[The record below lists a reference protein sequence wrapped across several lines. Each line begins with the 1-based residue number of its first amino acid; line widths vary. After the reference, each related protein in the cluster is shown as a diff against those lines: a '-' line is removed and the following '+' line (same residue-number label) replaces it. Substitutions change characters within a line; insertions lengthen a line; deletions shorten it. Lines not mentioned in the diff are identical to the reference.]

1 MNIAIIDDISTDAE
15 DLKNI
20 AVFYF
25 EKKHIQAE
33 NLSVFQRRR
42 IF

>member
-25 EKKHIQAE
+25 EEKTDPGR

>member
-15 DLKNI
+15 ALKNI
-20 AVFYF
+20 AVSYF
-25 EKKHIQAE
+25 EKTDPGR
-33 NLSVFQRRR
+33 NLSFFQRRR